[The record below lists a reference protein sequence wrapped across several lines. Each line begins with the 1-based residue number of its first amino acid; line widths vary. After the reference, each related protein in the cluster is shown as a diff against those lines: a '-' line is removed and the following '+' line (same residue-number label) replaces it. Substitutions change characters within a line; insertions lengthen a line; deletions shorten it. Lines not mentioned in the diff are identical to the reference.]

1 MKNNF
6 LKGKNIKNRFLAVSM
21 ASLILASSFP
31 ANTIAYV
38 PMNTAMDVITQAT
51 ENDENILKELTKDA
65 NSQVLVIRDGS
76 FTYKLKVF
84 VNKHVNFVEGI
95 VDETDTV
102 NGVYGSVAMI
112 WGQFKGE
119 NKGLKKYGGKTF
131 GEIKAMPKPDDI
143 IVMVGQK
150 DEIPNKVHKKIL
162 EFIATEEAKEGKA
175 EREKKNELARS
186 LYKYRYR
193 YVHKDTKIWDEVT
206 LSQFLESYDKART
219 VLEKSNPSD
228 SEISERIR
236 DLETKYNAIKAAPFS
251 DAKFKEL
258 VSQAEEKINNKD
270 HYTLST
276 MAELQRVLAE
286 VRNDYNNGKIKNLL
300 DMNIT
305 EEKLQKALDQLVTKE
320 ESKRRFTINGEIL
333 QYGNES
339 EKSMANQFM
348 DQSILLIEE
357 DNAKIYEVTFKKGS
371 FQGIT
376 AEVEGLKYDRENGSW
391 QNASLVNTI
400 NDTRTFRLIMPKS
413 EKDKIHIK
421 TLAYMGGPELAE
433 QDAVLKLNLSTK
445 RPEGS
450 QLEDGNKQKLKEFID
465 SIQELNKDI
474 NEGVYKEPKS
484 TEFKNKYI
492 EATKLLEA
500 NQVTD
505 DAIDAIIRAIRI
517 IKQDLVLKAVDEF
530 AQKLGK
536 AEEIT
541 TDKSSKEKYTETS
554 LAKLKEAVDAGNAV
568 WTKRYDQTKEEIE
581 RLIDLLDAATNDL
594 KEKGEEEQEKVI
606 ENIEYT
612 APVKVMHAY
621 DEGKASMANG
631 AIVSPAKLTYIGD
644 KVKIELTF
652 NGMTLWSMK
661 GHLTNLFYYKN
672 NQAPVQGGEAVE
684 TTITKKFMDL
694 GLDGKEHEYPREF
707 SFTIDKELFEKSE
720 FLWCKVWVD
729 AMDGI
734 AGKGPGGGAQNAK
747 IVIDKNKKEEI
758 KPILNKEELTNL
770 ITEASSI
777 EKGDKTEEAFEKL
790 KKAIKHA
797 QESLAT
803 IDTKEKL
810 ESAKKQLQMAID
822 EFKASP
828 AEVKE
833 AKNKPELEKLL
844 HEQDSLYQD
853 ILKGEYKEEGSKLYL
868 DKYKEAIKLLE
879 DPKAK
884 EEDIDNVIRSLKAI
898 RQNKLV
904 LKILDIFQDLIVRA
918 EEISNK
924 GNTDKKYIE
933 DSFKKLSEAVVE
945 ANKYWNNRHDQP
957 KEKIE
962 SLNKMLKEAL
972 DGLKEVPK
980 VELNKNALI
989 NKIAEAK
996 KIEQDKK
1003 TDEAFNALKAAI
1015 TAAEKV
1021 LKEATDQTQL
1031 DEAVTKLKVAVE
1043 AFSASPNKESNI
1055 EFVKYV
1061 KLNVEDGGP
1070 TDPKIRNILDDYG
1083 QIVKIDGVEHLRLT
1097 YFSVEKRSNGL
1108 DYGTKQLK
1116 YSYDESEEKIDAI
1129 GKVIESGQNAGEYE
1143 LSQIDIPIDG
1153 KSEVY
1158 LFGEFM
1164 ASIYNN
1170 NKIPGKAIVRFSD
1183 SDIQGK
1189 MLGNI
1194 DEFIVSQKG
1203 FTQKEGTE
1211 KLEFDVEKDGKIYT
1225 PYTSLEKGKFKI
1237 INHGSGEIAIKI
1249 KRNSFLLGDIRHI
1262 KYTLDGKEPTADSK
1276 DAGLRNENK
1285 PAIGFDKYFVIYL
1298 PYEDVESLKETGGDI
1313 KVRFKGFNKDFTQ
1326 STEVKDVTVSF
1337 SKESYDELKVVKD
1350 ETNNISF
1357 KADSS
1362 REYCF
1367 TSTTT
1372 LKVENINDSELSET
1386 FNKLAEDKGVSG
1398 ATAYKLSF
1406 VDNNETAKLD
1416 IDKSWDSEKF
1426 PLIKIKVEKEGA
1438 DRNYYKNTVF
1448 YEVKNGK
1455 LVQIPYNYMTKKASI
1470 KNPESIY
1477 VIGQKN
1483 YDTQLQEAKE
1493 ALQEK
1498 MNQIE
1503 TNVTGNSLAEIN
1515 LKNLLEK
1522 AKNASRLSLDNILA
1536 LNYQMDRNFEI
1547 INEGKNTDS
1556 EINKELAKE
1565 LIKCINSDIYK
1576 EIFATDF
1583 YNQVIEIKKDI
1594 ESKLQSRAD
1603 LKDDLL
1609 KLDNLFKDP
1618 KYALPYKVT
1627 SVEIK
1632 RQDRDEPSMAGG
1644 CFMEEGRI
1652 LYGKDENY
1660 LLLNLKTMSPGFLNA
1675 HLLELSVFKD
1685 RIDEDK
1691 LDVMSIYKYSDVM
1704 SGTSK
1709 LGIFDKQILVKL
1721 PKIEKDTY
1729 FIRVAND
1736 GMQGAAPGARLKFTA
1751 KGELIEDEPQA
1762 PLQKEALTKEIEAAK
1777 EIAQGKKT
1785 EEAFAKLKAAI
1796 TSAEGVLNSATE
1808 QNQLDDA
1815 LANLKKAIETFKSS
1829 PDKQAQLNKTD
1840 LNAKIQE
1847 ASNIT
1852 QGNKSEDAF
1861 KALNAAIEAAK
1872 NVLNSA
1878 NTQDQINEALSN
1890 LNKAID
1896 TFNNSTDVNI
1906 TPEVNEKVY
1915 NIPVKLMHSVQD
1927 KESMGN
1933 KALVSPAKVS
1943 IKGDVVNID
1952 LNFQG
1957 IEVPLG
1963 TTKFYGHLTN
1973 LFSFKDNTTRGEA
1986 IPAEVLE
1993 QMEDNAMDGSR
2004 KQFPKVFRIKLTK
2017 DAFDNLKDNTLYVK
2031 VWVDAMDGL
2040 MGGTPGAGAQNARLV
2055 FDKSNMTEV
2064 NPGEETPTPPIPTPD
2079 LSNRTAVI
2087 EALRS
2092 YSNFGG
2098 PQYTY
2103 QSNMR
2108 YVNAYNSLMNLLSK
2122 PVVTESE
2129 VKSAIDELKS
2139 AAAGLVLDTSKSNNS
2154 GNNQGWGNNN
2164 QGWGNNNQGWGN
2176 NNQGWGNNNQN
2187 NNQNNQN
2194 NGPVTIQYEVPVE
2207 VLQAYQ
2213 SGYSMANAAINH
2225 TARVEERNGQ
2235 FRYSVN
2241 FHSIQR
2247 EFGGKTLTGNL
2258 TDLFIVDGSKYRA
2271 DQSGSTWSWIMNG
2284 KYDRVNVA
2292 VWVDAMD
2299 EIAGKGPGGGE
2310 QNAILSF
2317 NWNGAKE
2324 VGRVGGN
2331 NNQQNQQAQSQ
2342 SSKSSGSSNSFT
2354 DINGHWA
2361 KQAIDYVVGKGYFFG
2376 LSNAEFGP
2384 NKSITRGQ
2392 FVTVLGRMLNVNT
2405 SIYSAQNFNDVK
2417 SSMYYSSYIAWANK
2431 MGIVSGV
2438 GQGRFAPDKELTRE
2452 EMAVIMSKFLKVSNK
2467 SLKAKGN
2474 SNGFM
2479 DDGKIESWAKEAVK
2493 EMAKLGVVNGMG
2505 DGKFAPKS
2513 PFTRAQVA
2521 QVLFNIDHN

>member
-31 ANTIAYV
+31 ANTLAYV
-38 PMNTAMDVITQAT
+38 PMNTAMDAITQAT

-84 VNKHVNFVEGI
+84 VNKYVNFVEGI

-143 IVMVGQK
+143 IVMGGQK

-193 YVHKDTKIWDEVT
+193 YVYKDTKVWDGVT
-206 LSQFLESYDKART
+206 LSQFLESYDKARA

-286 VRNDYNNGKIKNLL
+286 VKNDYNAGKIKNLL
-300 DMNIT
+300 EMNKV
-305 EEKLQKALDQLVTKE
+305 EEKLQKSLDQLVTKE

-348 DQSILLIEE
+348 DPSILLIEE
-357 DNAKIYEVTFKKGS
+357 DNAKIYEVTFKKGT
-371 FQGIT
+371 FEGIT

-400 NDTRTFRLIMPKS
+400 NDTRTFRLIMLKS

-474 NEGVYKEPKS
+474 NEGLYKEPKS

-536 AEEIT
+536 AEGLANE
-541 TDKSSKEKYTETS
+541 KSNENKYTEQS
-554 LAKLKEAVDAGNAV
+554 FSKLKVAVEAGNAV
-568 WTKRYDQTKEEIE
+568 WGNRYNQSKDELE
-581 RLIDLLDAATNDL
+581 RLINLLDTAMADL
-594 KEKGEEEQEKVI
+594 REKGQEEEEEHSTKDGI
-606 ENIEYT
+606 YT
-612 APVKVMHAY
+612 APVEVAHAY
-621 DEGKASMANG
+621 NPGQKSMANN
-631 AIVSPAKLTYIGD
+631 AIEHTAKVVYRGD
-644 KVKIELTF
+644 KVTVELTF
-652 NGMTLWSMK
+652 KGMPLMGMK
-661 GHLTNLFYYKN
+661 GHLTNLFFYRDNKDPKDN
-672 NQAPVQGGEAVE
+672 NDVIEAEVIK
-684 TTITKKFMDL
+684 THMDD
-694 GLDGKEHEYPREF
+694 GLDGKEHNYPQIFRY
-707 SFTIDKELFEKSE
+707 TMDKSVFEASD
-720 FLWCKVWVD
+720 FLWIKVWVD
-729 AMDGI
+729 AMDTI
-734 AGKGPGGGAQNAK
+734 AGGGPGSGAQNAK
-747 IVIDKNKKEEI
+747 IVIDKTNFTKVV
-758 KPILNKEELTNL
+758 LNTQDLSN
-770 ITEASSI
+770 
-777 EKGDKTEEAFEKL
+777 
-790 KKAIKHA
+790 AIA
-797 QESLAT
+797 A
-803 IDTKEKL
+803 
-810 ESAKKQLQMAID
+810 
-822 EFKASP
+822 
-828 AEVKE
+828 
-833 AKNKPELEKLL
+833 
-844 HEQDSLYQD
+844 
-853 ILKGEYKEEGSKLYL
+853 
-868 DKYKEAIKLLE
+868 
-879 DPKAK
+879 AK
-884 EEDIDNVIRSLKAI
+884 E
-898 RQNKLV
+898 
-904 LKILDIFQDLIVRA
+904 IV
-918 EEISNK
+918 K
-924 GNTDKKYIE
+924 G
-933 DSFKKLSEAVVE
+933 
-945 ANKYWNNRHDQP
+945 
-957 KEKIE
+957 
-962 SLNKMLKEAL
+962 
-972 DGLKEVPK
+972 
-980 VELNKNALI
+980 
-989 NKIAEAK
+989 
-996 KIEQDKK
+996 KK
-1003 TDEAFNALKAAI
+1003 TDEAFSKLKEAIAATEETLKTATDQEALNQGVATLKAAVE
-1015 TAAEKV
+1015 TFNNSSD
-1021 LKEATDQTQL
+1021 KEVNSEL
-1031 DEAVTKLKVAVE
+1031 
-1043 AFSASPNKESNI
+1043 
-1055 EFVKYV
+1055 VKYV

-1070 TDPKIRNILDDYG
+1070 TDPKIRNILDDYAE
-1083 QIVKIDGVEHLRLT
+1083 IVKINEKTYLRLT
-1097 YFSVEKRSNGL
+1097 YFSLEKRSNGL

-1116 YSYDESEEKIDAI
+1116 YSYDESGEKIEAT

-1170 NKIPGKAIVRFSD
+1170 NKIPGKAIVRFED
-1183 SDIQGK
+1183 SDRNEKI
-1189 MLGNI
+1189 LGSI
-1194 DEFIVSQKG
+1194 DEYIVSQKG

-1237 INHGSGEIAIKI
+1237 INHGSGEISIKI
-1249 KRNSFLLGDIRHI
+1249 KRNSFLLGDLRHI
-1262 KYTLDGKEPTADSK
+1262 KYTLDGTEPTSDSK
-1276 DAGLRNENK
+1276 EAGLRNENK
-1285 PAIGFDKYFVIYL
+1285 PAIGFDKYYVIYL

-1313 KVRFKGFNKDFTQ
+1313 KVRFKGFNKDCTQ
-1326 STEVKDVTVSF
+1326 STESKEITVSF
-1337 SKESYDELKVVKD
+1337 SKEAYDELEAVKD

-1367 TSTTT
+1367 NSTTT
-1372 LKVENINDSELSET
+1372 LKVENIKDSELSET
-1386 FNKLAEDKGVSG
+1386 FNKLAEDKGVSD

-1477 VIGQKN
+1477 VVGQKN

-1536 LNYQMDRNFEI
+1536 LNYQMDRNFEL
-1547 INEGKNTDS
+1547 INEGKNSDI

-1565 LIKCINSDIYK
+1565 LVKCINSDIYK
-1576 EIFATDF
+1576 EIFAKDF
-1583 YNQVIEIKKDI
+1583 YNQVVEVKK
-1594 ESKLQSRAD
+1594 ELENKLQSGAD

-1632 RQDRDEPSMAGG
+1632 RQDRDNPSMAGG
-1644 CFMEEGRI
+1644 CFMEEGKI

-1751 KGELIEDEPQA
+1751 KGDLIEDEPQA

-1785 EEAFAKLKAAI
+1785 EEAFAKLKAEI
-1796 TSAEGVLNSATE
+1796 TSAEEALNSASE
-1808 QNQLDDA
+1808 QTAIDEA
-1815 LANLKKAIETFKSS
+1815 VTTLKAAIEDFNNS
-1829 PDKQAQLNKTD
+1829 PDVLEK
-1840 LNAKIQE
+1840 E
-1847 ASNIT
+1847 ALT
-1852 QGNKSEDAF
+1852 KE
-1861 KALNAAIEAAK
+1861 IEAAK
-1872 NVLNSA
+1872 EITQGKKTEEAFNTLKAAITTAEKVLSEATDQTQLDEAVKTLKAAVKAFNESA
-1878 NTQDQINEALSN
+1878 DKVVPDPLEKEALTKEIAEAKKVEQGKKTEEAFN
-1890 LNKAID
+1890 TLKAAITTAEKVLGEATEQTQLD
-1896 TFNNSTDVNI
+1896 EAVKTLKAAVKAFKESADKEVAPQPQPQPKPEPKPSYPNYPIYPWYNNST
-1906 TPEVNEKVY
+1906 KVTTS
-1915 NIPVKLMHSVQD
+1915 KT
-1927 KESMGN
+1927 N
-1933 KALVSPAKVS
+1933 KNTE
-1943 IKGDVVNID
+1943 IK
-1952 LNFQG
+1952 
-1957 IEVPLG
+1957 
-1963 TTKFYGHLTN
+1963 
-1973 LFSFKDNTTRGEA
+1973 
-1986 IPAEVLE
+1986 
-1993 QMEDNAMDGSR
+1993 
-2004 KQFPKVFRIKLTK
+2004 KQ
-2017 DAFDNLKDNTLYVK
+2017 
-2031 VWVDAMDGL
+2031 
-2040 MGGTPGAGAQNARLV
+2040 
-2055 FDKSNMTEV
+2055 
-2064 NPGEETPTPPIPTPD
+2064 
-2079 LSNRTAVI
+2079 
-2087 EALRS
+2087 
-2092 YSNFGG
+2092 
-2098 PQYTY
+2098 
-2103 QSNMR
+2103 
-2108 YVNAYNSLMNLLSK
+2108 
-2122 PVVTESE
+2122 E
-2129 VKSAIDELKS
+2129 VKEESL
-2139 AAAGLVLDTSKSNNS
+2139 
-2154 GNNQGWGNNN
+2154 NQG
-2164 QGWGNNNQGWGN
+2164 
-2176 NNQGWGNNNQN
+2176 
-2187 NNQNNQN
+2187 
-2194 NGPVTIQYEVPVE
+2194 
-2207 VLQAYQ
+2207 
-2213 SGYSMANAAINH
+2213 
-2225 TARVEERNGQ
+2225 R
-2235 FRYSVN
+2235 
-2241 FHSIQR
+2241 
-2247 EFGGKTLTGNL
+2247 
-2258 TDLFIVDGSKYRA
+2258 
-2271 DQSGSTWSWIMNG
+2271 
-2284 KYDRVNVA
+2284 
-2292 VWVDAMD
+2292 
-2299 EIAGKGPGGGE
+2299 
-2310 QNAILSF
+2310 
-2317 NWNGAKE
+2317 
-2324 VGRVGGN
+2324 
-2331 NNQQNQQAQSQ
+2331 
-2342 SSKSSGSSNSFT
+2342 FT
-2354 DINGHWA
+2354 DTNGHWA
-2361 KQAIDYVVGKGYFFG
+2361 KEAIDYVVEKGYFAG
-2376 LSNAEFGP
+2376 VSATEFAP
-2384 NKSITRGQ
+2384 NRAITRGQ
-2392 FVTVLGRMLNVNT
+2392 LVTVLGRILNIDKT
-2405 SIYSAQNFNDVK
+2405 SFKSNNFKDVK
-2417 SSMYYSSYIAWANK
+2417 SDAYYAPYIAWAESV
-2431 MGIVSGV
+2431 GIAK
-2438 GQGRFAPDKELTRE
+2438 GRGNGNFDPDKEITRE
-2452 EMAVIMSKFLKVSNK
+2452 EMAVMMVKFLKISGKNIN
-2467 SLKAKGN
+2467 AKVN
-2474 SNGFM
+2474 EASFKDEKN
-2479 DDGKIESWAKEAVK
+2479 IESWAKDAVV
-2493 EMAKLGVVNGMG
+2493 EMAKLGLVNGMA
-2505 DGKFAPKS
+2505 DGSFSPKTE
-2513 PFTRAQVA
+2513 FTRAQVA
-2521 QVLFNIDHN
+2521 QILYNIDKN

>member
-31 ANTIAYV
+31 ANTLAYV
-38 PMNTAMDVITQAT
+38 PMNTAMDAITQAT

-84 VNKHVNFVEGI
+84 VNKYANFVEGI
-95 VDETDTV
+95 VDETDPV

-143 IVMVGQK
+143 IVMGGQK

-193 YVHKDTKIWDEVT
+193 YVYKDTKVWDGVT
-206 LSQFLESYDKART
+206 LSQFLESYDKARA

-348 DQSILLIEE
+348 DPSILLIEE

-474 NEGVYKEPKS
+474 NEGLYKEPKS

-517 IKQDLVLKAVDEF
+517 IKQDLVLKAVDDF
-530 AQKLGK
+530 TQKLVK

-541 TDKSSKEKYTETS
+541 NDNSSKDKYTENS
-554 LAKLKEAVDAGNAV
+554 LAKLQTAVDAGNAV
-568 WTKRYDQTKEEIE
+568 WANRFAQPKEELS
-581 RLIDLLDAATNDL
+581 RLINLLDTAMADL
-594 KEKGEEEQEKVI
+594 REKGQEEE
-606 ENIEYT
+606 ENPVEDGIYT
-612 APVKVMHAY
+612 APVEVAHAY
-621 DEGKASMANG
+621 NPGQKSMANN
-631 AIVSPAKLTYIGD
+631 AIEHTAKVVYRGD
-644 KVKIELTF
+644 KVTVELTF
-652 NGMTLWSMK
+652 KGMPLMGMK
-661 GHLTNLFYYKN
+661 GHLTNLFFYKDNKNPKN
-672 NQAPVQGGEAVE
+672 NNDVIEAEVIK
-684 TTITKKFMDL
+684 TQLDD
-694 GLDGKEHEYPREF
+694 GLDGKEHDYPQIFRY
-707 SFTIDKELFEKSE
+707 TMDKSVFEASD
-720 FLWCKVWVD
+720 FLWIKVWVD
-729 AMDGI
+729 AMDAI
-734 AGKGPGGGAQNAK
+734 AGNGPGSGEQNAK
-747 IVIDKNKKEEI
+747 IVIDKTNFTKVV
-758 KPILNKEELTNL
+758 LNTQDLSN
-770 ITEASSI
+770 
-777 EKGDKTEEAFEKL
+777 
-790 KKAIKHA
+790 AIA
-797 QESLAT
+797 A
-803 IDTKEKL
+803 
-810 ESAKKQLQMAID
+810 
-822 EFKASP
+822 
-828 AEVKE
+828 
-833 AKNKPELEKLL
+833 
-844 HEQDSLYQD
+844 
-853 ILKGEYKEEGSKLYL
+853 
-868 DKYKEAIKLLE
+868 
-879 DPKAK
+879 AK
-884 EEDIDNVIRSLKAI
+884 E
-898 RQNKLV
+898 
-904 LKILDIFQDLIVRA
+904 IV
-918 EEISNK
+918 K
-924 GNTDKKYIE
+924 G
-933 DSFKKLSEAVVE
+933 
-945 ANKYWNNRHDQP
+945 
-957 KEKIE
+957 
-962 SLNKMLKEAL
+962 
-972 DGLKEVPK
+972 
-980 VELNKNALI
+980 
-989 NKIAEAK
+989 
-996 KIEQDKK
+996 KK
-1003 TDEAFNALKAAI
+1003 TDEAFSKLKEAIAATEETLKTATDQEALNQGVATLKAAVE
-1015 TAAEKV
+1015 TFNNSSD
-1021 LKEATDQTQL
+1021 KEVNSEL
-1031 DEAVTKLKVAVE
+1031 
-1043 AFSASPNKESNI
+1043 
-1055 EFVKYV
+1055 VKYV

-1070 TDPKIRNILDDYG
+1070 TDPKIRNILDDYAE
-1083 QIVKIDGVEHLRLT
+1083 IVKINEKTYLRLT
-1097 YFSVEKRSNGL
+1097 YFSLEKRSNGL

-1203 FTQKEGTE
+1203 FTKKEGAE

-1237 INHGSGEIAIKI
+1237 INHGSGEISIKI
-1249 KRNSFLLGDIRHI
+1249 KRNSFLLGDLRHI
-1262 KYTLDGKEPTADSK
+1262 KYTLDGTEPTLDSK
-1276 DAGLRNENK
+1276 EAGLRNENK
-1285 PAIGFDKYFVIYL
+1285 PAIGFDKYYVIYL

-1326 STEVKDVTVSF
+1326 STESKEITVSF
-1337 SKESYDELKVVKD
+1337 SKEAYDELEAVKD

-1367 TSTTT
+1367 NSTTT

-1398 ATAYKLSF
+1398 VTAYKLSF

-1438 DRNYYKNTVF
+1438 DRNYYKNTAF
-1448 YEVKNGK
+1448 YEIVNGK
-1455 LVQIPYNYMTKKASI
+1455 LVQIPYDYLIKKASI
-1470 KNPESIY
+1470 KNPDSIY
-1477 VIGQKN
+1477 IIGQKN
-1483 YDTQLQEAKE
+1483 YDTQLQEAEE

-1522 AKNASRLSLDNILA
+1522 AKNLRRKNLNNILE
-1536 LNYQMDRNFEI
+1536 LNYQIDRNLEI
-1547 INEGKNTDS
+1547 INEGKNSDI

-1565 LIKCINSDIYK
+1565 LVKCINSGIYK
-1576 EIFATDF
+1576 EIFAKDF
-1583 YNQVIEIKKDI
+1583 YNQVVEVKN
-1594 ESKLQSRAD
+1594 ELENKLQSGAD

-1627 SVEIK
+1627 SVKIK
-1632 RQDRDEPSMAGG
+1632 RQDRDDPSMAGG
-1644 CFMEEGRI
+1644 CFMEEGKI

-1751 KGELIEDEPQA
+1751 KGDLIEDEPQA

-1796 TSAEGVLNSATE
+1796 TSAEEALNSASE
-1808 QNQLDDA
+1808 QTTIDEA
-1815 LANLKKAIETFKSS
+1815 VTTLKAAVEDFNNS
-1829 PDKQAQLNKTD
+1829 PDVLEK
-1840 LNAKIQE
+1840 E
-1847 ASNIT
+1847 ALT
-1852 QGNKSEDAF
+1852 KE
-1861 KALNAAIEAAK
+1861 IEAAK
-1872 NVLNSA
+1872 EITQGKKTEEAFNTLKAAIAAAEKVLSEATDQTQVDEAVKTLKAAEKAFKESA
-1878 NTQDQINEALSN
+1878 DKEVAPQPQPQPKPETKPSYPNYPIYPWY
-1890 LNKAID
+1890 
-1896 TFNNSTDVNI
+1896 NNST
-1906 TPEVNEKVY
+1906 KVTTS
-1915 NIPVKLMHSVQD
+1915 KT
-1927 KESMGN
+1927 N
-1933 KALVSPAKVS
+1933 KNTE
-1943 IKGDVVNID
+1943 IK
-1952 LNFQG
+1952 
-1957 IEVPLG
+1957 
-1963 TTKFYGHLTN
+1963 
-1973 LFSFKDNTTRGEA
+1973 
-1986 IPAEVLE
+1986 
-1993 QMEDNAMDGSR
+1993 
-2004 KQFPKVFRIKLTK
+2004 KQ
-2017 DAFDNLKDNTLYVK
+2017 
-2031 VWVDAMDGL
+2031 
-2040 MGGTPGAGAQNARLV
+2040 
-2055 FDKSNMTEV
+2055 
-2064 NPGEETPTPPIPTPD
+2064 
-2079 LSNRTAVI
+2079 
-2087 EALRS
+2087 
-2092 YSNFGG
+2092 
-2098 PQYTY
+2098 
-2103 QSNMR
+2103 
-2108 YVNAYNSLMNLLSK
+2108 
-2122 PVVTESE
+2122 E
-2129 VKSAIDELKS
+2129 VKEESL
-2139 AAAGLVLDTSKSNNS
+2139 
-2154 GNNQGWGNNN
+2154 NQG
-2164 QGWGNNNQGWGN
+2164 
-2176 NNQGWGNNNQN
+2176 
-2187 NNQNNQN
+2187 
-2194 NGPVTIQYEVPVE
+2194 
-2207 VLQAYQ
+2207 
-2213 SGYSMANAAINH
+2213 
-2225 TARVEERNGQ
+2225 R
-2235 FRYSVN
+2235 
-2241 FHSIQR
+2241 
-2247 EFGGKTLTGNL
+2247 
-2258 TDLFIVDGSKYRA
+2258 
-2271 DQSGSTWSWIMNG
+2271 
-2284 KYDRVNVA
+2284 
-2292 VWVDAMD
+2292 
-2299 EIAGKGPGGGE
+2299 
-2310 QNAILSF
+2310 
-2317 NWNGAKE
+2317 
-2324 VGRVGGN
+2324 
-2331 NNQQNQQAQSQ
+2331 
-2342 SSKSSGSSNSFT
+2342 FT
-2354 DINGHWA
+2354 DTNNHWA
-2361 KQAIDYVVGKGYFFG
+2361 KEAIDYVVEKGYFAG
-2376 LSNAEFGP
+2376 VSVTEFAP
-2384 NKSITRGQ
+2384 NRAITRGQ
-2392 FVTVLGRMLNVNT
+2392 LVTVLGRILNIDKT
-2405 SIYSAQNFNDVK
+2405 SFKSNNFKDVK
-2417 SSMYYSSYIAWANK
+2417 SDAYYAPYIAWAESV
-2431 MGIVSGV
+2431 GIAK
-2438 GQGRFAPDKELTRE
+2438 GRGNGNFDPDKEITRE
-2452 EMAVIMSKFLKVSNK
+2452 EMAVMMVKFLKISGKNIN
-2467 SLKAKGN
+2467 AKVN
-2474 SNGFM
+2474 EASFKDEKN
-2479 DDGKIESWAKEAVK
+2479 IESWAKDAVV
-2493 EMAKLGVVNGMG
+2493 EMAKFGLVNGMA
-2505 DGKFAPKS
+2505 DGSFSPKTE
-2513 PFTRAQVA
+2513 FTRAQVA
-2521 QVLFNIDHN
+2521 QVLYNIYNK

>member
-6 LKGKNIKNRFLAVSM
+6 LNVKIQKNRFIAMSM
-21 ASLILASSFP
+21 ASIVLMTSFP
-31 ANTIAYV
+31 AGSPVYASVNR
-38 PMNTAMDVITQAT
+38 DVDGISQAT
-51 ENDENILKELTKDA
+51 ENDQNIIKEFTKDA
-65 NSQVLVIRDGS
+65 KEELLVIKDGS

-84 VNKHVNFVEGI
+84 VNKNANFVEGI
-95 VDETDTV
+95 VDESDPV
-102 NGVYGSVAMI
+102 NGVYGHVAMI

-119 NKGLKKYGGKTF
+119 NKGLIKYTGKTF
-131 GEIKAMPKPDDI
+131 EEIKSMPKPDDI
-143 IVMVGQK
+143 IVMGGQK

-193 YVHKDTKIWDEVT
+193 YVYKDTKIWDGVT
-206 LSQFLESYDKART
+206 LSQFLESYDKARA

-228 SEISERIR
+228 SEISERIM

-258 VSQAEEKINNKD
+258 VSQAEENINNKD

-300 DMNIT
+300 DMNMT
-305 EEKLQKALDQLVTKE
+305 EEKLQKAIDQLVTKE

-348 DQSILLIEE
+348 DPSILLIEE

-474 NEGVYKEPKS
+474 NEGLYKEPKS

-536 AEEIT
+536 AEGLANE
-541 TDKSSKEKYTETS
+541 KSNEDKYTEQS
-554 LAKLKEAVDAGNAV
+554 FSKLKVAVEAGNAV
-568 WTKRYDQTKEEIE
+568 WGNRYNQSKDELE
-581 RLIDLLDAATNDL
+581 RLINLLDTAMADL
-594 KEKGEEEQEKVI
+594 REKGQEEEEDHSTKDGI
-606 ENIEYT
+606 YT
-612 APVKVMHAY
+612 APVEVAHAY
-621 DEGKASMANG
+621 NPGQKSMANN
-631 AIVSPAKLTYIGD
+631 AIEHSAKVVYKGD
-644 KVKIELTF
+644 KVTIELTF
-652 NGMTLWSMK
+652 KGMNLMGMK
-661 GHLTNLFYYKN
+661 GHLTNLFFYRDNKDPLN
-672 NQAPVQGGEAVE
+672 NNDVIEAEV
-684 TTITKKFMDL
+684 IKSHMDL
-694 GLDGKEHEYPREF
+694 GLDGNEHNYPQIFRY
-707 SFTIDKELFEKSE
+707 TMDKSVFEASD
-720 FLWCKVWVD
+720 FLWIKVWVD
-729 AMDGI
+729 AMDAIGS
-734 AGKGPGGGAQNAK
+734 GPGNPITPGAGEQNAK
-747 IVIDKNKKEEI
+747 VVIDKTKFTKV
-758 KPILNKEELTNL
+758 ILNTQDLSNEIAAAK
-770 ITEASSI
+770 AI
-777 EKGDKTEEAFEKL
+777 EQGKKTEEAF
-790 KKAIKHA
+790 
-797 QESLAT
+797 
-803 IDTKEKL
+803 
-810 ESAKKQLQMAID
+810 
-822 EFKASP
+822 
-828 AEVKE
+828 
-833 AKNKPELEKLL
+833 
-844 HEQDSLYQD
+844 
-853 ILKGEYKEEGSKLYL
+853 SKL
-868 DKYKEAIKLLE
+868 KEAI
-879 DPKAK
+879 A
-884 EEDIDNVIRSLKAI
+884 S
-898 RQNKLV
+898 
-904 LKILDIFQDLIVRA
+904 
-918 EEISNK
+918 
-924 GNTDKKYIE
+924 
-933 DSFKKLSEAVVE
+933 
-945 ANKYWNNRHDQP
+945 
-957 KEKIE
+957 
-962 SLNKMLKEAL
+962 
-972 DGLKEVPK
+972 
-980 VELNKNALI
+980 
-989 NKIAEAK
+989 
-996 KIEQDKK
+996 
-1003 TDEAFNALKAAI
+1003 
-1015 TAAEKV
+1015 AEKV
-1021 LKEATDQTQL
+1021 LNSATDQ
-1031 DEAVTKLKVAVE
+1031 EALNQGVATLKIAVE
-1043 AFSASPNKESNI
+1043 AFNNSPDKEAKS
-1055 EFVKYV
+1055 ELVKYV

-1070 TDPKIRNILDDYG
+1070 TDPKIRNILDDYAE
-1083 QIVKIDGVEHLRLT
+1083 IVKLNEKNYLRLT

-1116 YSYDESEEKIDAI
+1116 YSYEEAGEKIDAI

-1143 LSQIDIPIDG
+1143 LSQIEIPIDG

-1170 NKIPGKAIVRFSD
+1170 NKIPGKAIVRFED
-1183 SDIQGK
+1183 SDRNEK
-1189 MLGNI
+1189 SLGSI
-1194 DEFIVSQKG
+1194 DEYIVSQKG

-1249 KRNSFLLGDIRHI
+1249 KRNSFLLGDLRHI
-1262 KYTLDGKEPTADSK
+1262 KYTLDGTEPTSDSK
-1276 DAGLRNENK
+1276 EAGLRNENK

-1298 PYEDVESLKETGGDI
+1298 AYEDVENLKETGGDI
-1313 KVRFKGFNKDFTQ
+1313 KVKFKGFNKDFTQ
-1326 STEVKDVTVSF
+1326 STESKEITVSF
-1337 SKESYDELKVVKD
+1337 SKEAYDELEAVKD

-1367 TSTTT
+1367 NSTTT

-1477 VIGQKN
+1477 VVGQKN

-1493 ALQEK
+1493 ALQDK

-1536 LNYQMDRNFEI
+1536 LNYQMDRNFEL
-1547 INEGKNTDS
+1547 INEGKNSDI

-1565 LIKCINSDIYK
+1565 LVKCINSDIYK
-1576 EIFATDF
+1576 EIFAKDF
-1583 YNQVIEIKKDI
+1583 YNQVVEVKN
-1594 ESKLQSRAD
+1594 ELENKLQSGAD

-1644 CFMEEGRI
+1644 CFMEEGKI

-1751 KGELIEDEPQA
+1751 KGDLIEDEPQA
-1762 PLQKEALTKEIEAAK
+1762 PLQKEALTKEIASAK

-1785 EEAFAKLKAAI
+1785 DEAFNILQAAITTAEKVLGEATEQTQLEEAVKTLKAAVKAFNESADKVVPVPLEKEALTKEIAEAKKVEQGKKTDEAFNTLKAAI
-1796 TSAEGVLNSATE
+1796 TTAEKVLEEATE
-1808 QNQLDDA
+1808 QTQLDEA
-1815 LANLKKAIETFKSS
+1815 VKTLKAAVKAFNESA
-1829 PDKQAQLNKTD
+1829 DKEVAPQPQPQPQPQPKPSYPNYP
-1840 LNAKIQE
+1840 IYPWY
-1847 ASNIT
+1847 
-1852 QGNKSEDAF
+1852 
-1861 KALNAAIEAAK
+1861 
-1872 NVLNSA
+1872 
-1878 NTQDQINEALSN
+1878 
-1890 LNKAID
+1890 
-1896 TFNNSTDVNI
+1896 NNST
-1906 TPEVNEKVY
+1906 
-1915 NIPVKLMHSVQD
+1915 
-1927 KESMGN
+1927 
-1933 KALVSPAKVS
+1933 KVS
-1943 IKGDVVNID
+1943 TSKTNKNTEIKK
-1952 LNFQG
+1952 
-1957 IEVPLG
+1957 E
-1963 TTKFYGHLTN
+1963 
-1973 LFSFKDNTTRGEA
+1973 
-1986 IPAEVLE
+1986 
-1993 QMEDNAMDGSR
+1993 
-2004 KQFPKVFRIKLTK
+2004 
-2017 DAFDNLKDNTLYVK
+2017 
-2031 VWVDAMDGL
+2031 
-2040 MGGTPGAGAQNARLV
+2040 
-2055 FDKSNMTEV
+2055 
-2064 NPGEETPTPPIPTPD
+2064 
-2079 LSNRTAVI
+2079 
-2087 EALRS
+2087 
-2092 YSNFGG
+2092 
-2098 PQYTY
+2098 
-2103 QSNMR
+2103 
-2108 YVNAYNSLMNLLSK
+2108 
-2122 PVVTESE
+2122 E
-2129 VKSAIDELKS
+2129 VKNENL
-2139 AAAGLVLDTSKSNNS
+2139 
-2154 GNNQGWGNNN
+2154 NQG
-2164 QGWGNNNQGWGN
+2164 
-2176 NNQGWGNNNQN
+2176 
-2187 NNQNNQN
+2187 
-2194 NGPVTIQYEVPVE
+2194 
-2207 VLQAYQ
+2207 
-2213 SGYSMANAAINH
+2213 
-2225 TARVEERNGQ
+2225 R
-2235 FRYSVN
+2235 
-2241 FHSIQR
+2241 
-2247 EFGGKTLTGNL
+2247 
-2258 TDLFIVDGSKYRA
+2258 
-2271 DQSGSTWSWIMNG
+2271 
-2284 KYDRVNVA
+2284 
-2292 VWVDAMD
+2292 
-2299 EIAGKGPGGGE
+2299 
-2310 QNAILSF
+2310 
-2317 NWNGAKE
+2317 
-2324 VGRVGGN
+2324 
-2331 NNQQNQQAQSQ
+2331 
-2342 SSKSSGSSNSFT
+2342 FT

-2361 KQAIDYVVGKGYFFG
+2361 NKAINYVVNKGYFAG
-2376 LSNAEFGP
+2376 VSKTEFAP
-2384 NKSITRGQ
+2384 DKPITRGE
-2392 FVTVLGRMLNVNT
+2392 FVTILGRMLKIDT
-2405 SIYSAQNFNDVK
+2405 SKYSSQRFNDVN
-2417 SSMYYSSYIAWANK
+2417 SSTYYSPYVTWANEV
-2431 MGIVSGV
+2431 GIVSGV
-2438 GQGRFAPDKELTRE
+2438 GGGNFAPDKALTRE
-2452 EMAVIMSKFLKVSNK
+2452 EMAVMMVKFLKISGKNI
-2467 SLKAKGN
+2467 SAKGN
-2474 SNGFM
+2474 DVSFKDEKN
-2479 DDGKIESWAKEAVK
+2479 IESWAKDAVV
-2493 EMAKLGVVNGMG
+2493 EMAKFGLVNGME
-2505 DGKFAPKS
+2505 DGSFSPKTE
-2513 PFTRAQVA
+2513 FTRAQVA
-2521 QVLFNIDHN
+2521 QVLYNIYNK